1 MSTSVINDM
10 YNKPDSVKNIIE
22 KAYQEMISALE
33 EYNKAF
39 QRSEQISNNSWTD
52 VTTHIQELR
61 DKINNVTEDLSQFE
75 EMTDTLSDYRSIIEN
90 LEDLWINVKK
100 IQ

>member
-1 MSTSVINDM
+1 MATNIINDM
-10 YNKPDSVKNIIE
+10 YNKSDSVKNIIE

-39 QRSEQISNNSWTD
+39 QRSEQNSNNSWTD

>member
-1 MSTSVINDM
+1 M
-10 YNKPDSVKNIIE
+10 
-22 KAYQEMISALE
+22 
-33 EYNKAF
+33 
-39 QRSEQISNNSWTD
+39 
-52 VTTHIQELR
+52 TTHIQELR